1 MKYFS
6 LSSSFARIIIVLYS
20 ISLANSA
27 RTHEDFLQCLTTR
40 ISENST
46 NTSKTFPYIT
56 PNNPSY
62 STTLNSSI
70 QNKRFSSPSTPKP
83 FAIIT
88 PFHFSHVQ
96 ATVFCSKKHSIQIRT
111 RSGGHDYE
119 GLSYVSS
126 VSFVLIDLRNLS
138 SISVDV
144 ESKSAWVQAGA
155 TLGELYYKIGEKSEN
170 LAFPAGD
177 CHSVG
182 VGGHISGGGYG
193 YLTRKYGLSADNV
206 LDAKLID
213 AKGRILDRK
222 SMGEDLFWALRG
234 GGAASFGIVL
244 AWKLRLVPVP
254 STVTVFDIKRNMS
267 DAATKKFVHQWQR
280 RADKVDEDLSI
291 YITFRTASSI
301 DKEGNKKIILE
312 ALPRGTFH
320 GSVDRLLQL
329 MQKEFPELGLLRQ
342 ECTEMKW
349 VESFLYFNFFRNGES
364 LDVLLNRK
372 SSYNVAYFKAKSDH
386 VKEPIPDDV
395 FEGMLEKLY
404 EEEVGST
411 SIDVFP
417 YGGKMNEIS
426 ESVIPF
432 PHRVGNLYYIHYFVQ
447 WQEEEVDI
455 TSPNKHIT
463 WLKRLYDYM
472 TPYVSKN
479 PRTAFF
485 NFRDLDL
492 GMDNNKDGNTYNN
505 ISHASIWGTKYF
517 KSNFNRLVRV
527 KTIVDPTNFFTNEQ
541 SIPSLLV

>member
-27 RTHEDFLQCLTTR
+27 HTHEDFLQCLTTR

-46 NTSKTFPYIT
+46 NTSKTFTYIT

-70 QNKRFSSPSTPKP
+70 NNQRFSSPSTPKP

-144 ESKSAWVQAGA
+144 ERKSAWVQAGA

-222 SMGEDLFWALRG
+222 SMGEDLFWAIRG

-254 STVTVFDIKRNMS
+254 STVTVFDIKRDMN
-267 DAATKKFVHQWQR
+267 DAATKKFVHQWQS

-291 YITFRTASSI
+291 YITFKTASSI
-301 DKEGNKKIILE
+301 NKEGNKTIILE
-312 ALPRGTFH
+312 VLSRGTYH
-320 GSVDRLLQL
+320 GSVDRFLQL
-329 MQKEFPELGLLRQ
+329 MQKEFSELGLLRQ
-342 ECTEMKW
+342 DCTEMRW
-349 VESFLYFNFFRNGES
+349 VESFLYFNLFRNGES
-364 LDVLLNRK
+364 LNALRNRK
-372 SSYNVAYFKAKSDH
+372 SAFNIASFKAKSDH
-386 VKEPIPDDV
+386 VKKPIPDDV
-395 FEGMLEKLY
+395 MEKMLEKLY
-404 EEEVGST
+404 EEEVGSAW
-411 SIDVFP
+411 IDVFP

-426 ESVIPF
+426 ESAIPF

-447 WQEEEVDI
+447 WREEVDI

-463 WLKRLYDYM
+463 WLRRLYDYM

-479 PRTAFF
+479 PRATYF
-485 NFRDLDL
+485 NFRDLDI
-492 GMDNNKDGNTYNN
+492 GMNNNKDGTIYNS

-517 KSNFNRLVRV
+517 KNNFNRLVHV
-527 KTIVDPTNFFTNEQ
+527 KSIVDPTNFFTNEQ
-541 SIPSLLV
+541 SIPPLLV